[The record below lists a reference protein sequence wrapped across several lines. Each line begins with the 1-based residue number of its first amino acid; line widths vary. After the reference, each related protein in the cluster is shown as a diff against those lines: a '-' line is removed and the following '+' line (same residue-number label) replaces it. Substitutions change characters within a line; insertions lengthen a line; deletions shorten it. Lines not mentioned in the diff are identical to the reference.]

1 MNSNND
7 IYNNSLFKRQATLT
21 DSNSVAVSF
30 YLVVLQFW
38 PRKPPKTSL
47 KQSKITEATFIIMG
61 VHNK

>member
-38 PRKPPKTSL
+38 PHKPKLAWPK
-47 KQSKITEATFIIMG
+47 KITEATFIIMG